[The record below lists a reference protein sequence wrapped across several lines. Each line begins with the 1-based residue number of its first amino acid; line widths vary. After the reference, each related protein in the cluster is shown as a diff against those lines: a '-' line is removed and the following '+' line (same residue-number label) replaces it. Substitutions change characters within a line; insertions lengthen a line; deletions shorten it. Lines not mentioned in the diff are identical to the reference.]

1 MRLDEIVARHQRTQ
15 RLATSKTAA
24 HVAASWR
31 KLDKADLSA
40 SWAGG
45 IGADVVKAVSLGQL
59 VAATTAQPYV
69 DQSLAAQR
77 LKSDPQGTVNPRAFA
92 GVASDGRPLDGLMY
106 LPVIGV
112 KQDIAAGR
120 PLQEALNAGL
130 STLTSYAVTMVADAG
145 RAATSVARI
154 AQPRAGGFI
163 RDVSG
168 SCCARCA
175 ILAGRWYRWNADFER
190 HAGCQCTEV
199 PAGREGSPADIARE
213 RDLPN
218 QLFREGR
225 IRGLSE
231 AETQAIKDGA
241 DLAQVVNAHRGMYTA
256 GGRSY
261 TREGTTSRGFAGKRL
276 KNAGADL
283 QKKQGARYRRVAI
296 PRLTPEQIYREA
308 GDNRA
313 EAQRLLYRFG
323 YLT

>member
-1 MRLDEIVARHQRTQ
+1 MRLDEVVTRHQRASH
-15 RLATSKTAA
+15 LATDKTKAHVTAA
-24 HVAASWR
+24 WR
-31 KLDKADLSA
+31 RLDPSDLSG
-40 SWAGG
+40 SWSAG
-45 IGADVVKAVSLGQL
+45 IGTDVVKSVSLGQF
-59 VAATTAQPYV
+59 VAATVAQPYV
-69 DQSLAAQR
+69 EQSLKAQHI
-77 LKSDPQGTVNPRAFA
+77 KSDPQGTLDPRPFA

-112 KQDIAAGR
+112 KQDITAGR
-120 PLQEALNAGL
+120 PLAEALDAGL

-145 RAATSVARI
+145 RAATSVARV
-154 AQPRAGGFI
+154 AQPHAGGFI

-199 PAGREGSPADIARE
+199 PAGSSGGSSRASPG
-213 RDLPN
+213 

-231 AETQAIKDGA
+231 AETQAVKDGA
-241 DLAQVVNAHRGMYTA
+241 DLASVVNAHRGMYTA
-256 GGRSY
+256 GGRRF
-261 TREGTTSRGFAGKRL
+261 TREGATSRGFAGQRM
-276 KNAGADL
+276 KNNGAG
-283 QKKQGARYRRVAI
+283 R
-296 PRLTPEQIYREA
+296 RLTPEQIYREA
-308 GDNRA
+308 GGDRT